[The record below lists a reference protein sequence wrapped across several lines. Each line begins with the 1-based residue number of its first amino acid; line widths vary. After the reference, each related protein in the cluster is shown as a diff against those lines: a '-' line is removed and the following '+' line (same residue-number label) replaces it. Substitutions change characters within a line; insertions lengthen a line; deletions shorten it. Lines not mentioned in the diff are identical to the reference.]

1 MDIKLGKK
9 HFFKNHICDGFFYL
23 FHIERPITRYSI
35 ARLKGPFCRAGHKW
49 YYSDFLLFYTWKLS
63 GAL

>member
-35 ARLKGPFCRAGHKW
+35 ARLKGLFCRAGHISTPK
-49 YYSDFLLFYTWKLS
+49 LLNEIWTGL
-63 GAL
+63 